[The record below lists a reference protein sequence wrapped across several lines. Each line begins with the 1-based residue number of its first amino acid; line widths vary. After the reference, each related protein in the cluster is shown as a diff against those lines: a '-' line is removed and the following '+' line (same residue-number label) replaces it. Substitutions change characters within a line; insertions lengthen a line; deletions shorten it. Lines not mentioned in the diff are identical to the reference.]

1 MMQTNNMMQKYV
13 IYILLNLISGSAM
26 FSQSQVPLKSLVFCN
41 TDTLPLA
48 TTLNIYSK
56 DDERFIMQV

>member
-48 TTLNIYSK
+48 TTLNIYRK
-56 DDERFIMQV
+56 DGERFIMQV